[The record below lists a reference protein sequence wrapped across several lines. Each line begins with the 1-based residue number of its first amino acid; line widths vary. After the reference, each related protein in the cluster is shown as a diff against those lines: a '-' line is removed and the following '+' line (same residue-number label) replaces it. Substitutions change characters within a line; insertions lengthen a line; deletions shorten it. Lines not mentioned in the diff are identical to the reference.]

1 MKQSE
6 VKQLSVEDLNLKLAE
21 AKKQHSDLK
30 MAHSVTPLENPL
42 QVRKARRIVARLAT
56 ELTKRDNQ

>member
-6 VKQLSVEDLNLKLAE
+6 VKKLSVEDLNLKLVE
-21 AKKQHSDLK
+21 VKKQHSDLK

-42 QVRKARRIVARLAT
+42 QVRKARRTVARLAT
-56 ELTKRDNQ
+56 ELTKRENQ